1 MIELGPR
8 EHERLEAL
16 ARYDV
21 LDTPREEVFDR
32 IARLVRKLLD
42 VPMAVVSLLDG
53 HRQWHKASD
62 GLAAGEA
69 PRQDTF
75 CRYTII
81 QDEPVIVPDT
91 LNDPRFSSNPSV
103 VGAPFIRFYAGIPLR
118 TDDGHNIGTLC
129 AIDVKPRDFPSDQIE
144 LLSDLARIAM
154 DELELRRLA
163 LNDGLTGA
171 LARRAFKEAAHRECQ
186 IALRHHHDLS
196 CVALDLDHFKAV
208 NDRHGRAFGDKVL
221 AQTVATCARELRDTD
236 YIGRLG
242 GEEFAVLLPHT
253 PKSGALDVAEKLRRT
268 VHNMAFASG
277 SEPLR
282 VTASFG
288 VAALDAQTRDAEALL
303 QHADAAVYEAK
314 AAGRNRSV
322 LWKGAETNLVQRRR
336 VLKGGQ
342 IRFNGHASSI
352 DCTVRSLSEDGAG
365 IDVYTSVG
373 IPKRF
378 DLSIRADGIER
389 HCRVVSQTEK
399 HLEVEFLP
407 VAGQPDAGSGLHQ

>member
-1 MIELGPR
+1 
-8 EHERLEAL
+8 
-16 ARYDV
+16 
-21 LDTPREEVFDR
+21 
-32 IARLVRKLLD
+32 
-42 VPMAVVSLLDG
+42 
-53 HRQWHKASD
+53 
-62 GLAAGEA
+62 
-69 PRQDTF
+69 
-75 CRYTII
+75 
-81 QDEPVIVPDT
+81 
-91 LNDPRFSSNPSV
+91 
-103 VGAPFIRFYAGIPLR
+103 
-118 TDDGHNIGTLC
+118 
-129 AIDVKPRDFPSDQIE
+129 
-144 LLSDLARIAM
+144 
-154 DELELRRLA
+154 
-163 LNDGLTGA
+163 
-171 LARRAFKEAAHRECQ
+171 
-186 IALRHHHDLS
+186 
-196 CVALDLDHFKAV
+196 
-208 NDRHGRAFGDKVL
+208 
-221 AQTVATCARELRDTD
+221 
-236 YIGRLG
+236 
-242 GEEFAVLLPHT
+242 
-253 PKSGALDVAEKLRRT
+253 
-268 VHNMAFASG
+268 MAFASG
-277 SEPLR
+277 SGPLR

-303 QHADAAVYEAK
+303 QHADAALYDAK